1 MFCEMYLQSAAH
13 IATDP
18 RFIYLFYFQ
27 VLFNR
32 ASIPDSTILDPVF
45 PVNLEVLLIKSIL
58 FCFCFFFFFDH
69 WSDQLFQNNQH
80 FQAIE
85 FLDQT
90 IPEKLDMGFL
100 FYGHEVLQVECADS
114 QVQSYPYK
122 HIGDT
127 FVTLGWIS
135 TDAFLAPHVNTRKF

>member
-1 MFCEMYLQSAAH
+1 MFCEIYLQSEAH
-13 IATDP
+13 ITTGP
-18 RFIYLFYFQ
+18 RFIYSFYFQ

-32 ASIPDSTILDPVF
+32 SSIPDSSILDPDF
-45 PVNLEVLLIKSIL
+45 PVNLEVLLIKIIR
-58 FCFCFFFFFDH
+58 FFFFFDH
-69 WSDQLFQNNQH
+69 WSDRLFQNNQH

-114 QVQSYPYK
+114 QVQSYLYK
-122 HIGDT
+122 HIHDT
-127 FVTLGWIS
+127 YITLGWIS
-135 TDAFLAPHVNTRKF
+135 TDAFLAPHVNIRKF

>member
-1 MFCEMYLQSAAH
+1 MKFIYSLRPTSPLIH
-13 IATDP
+13 DL
-18 RFIYLFYFQ
+18 FIYLFYFQ

-32 ASIPDSTILDPVF
+32 SSIPDFSILDPDF
-45 PVNLEVLLIKSIL
+45 SVNLEVLLIKIIL
-58 FCFCFFFFFDH
+58 FFPDH

-85 FLDQT
+85 FLDQP

-100 FYGHEVLQVECADS
+100 SMDMGRHEVLQVECADS

-122 HIGDT
+122 HIRSGHIRNIRVD
-127 FVTLGWIS
+127 FHWRVFGF
-135 TDAFLAPHVNTRKF
+135 AH